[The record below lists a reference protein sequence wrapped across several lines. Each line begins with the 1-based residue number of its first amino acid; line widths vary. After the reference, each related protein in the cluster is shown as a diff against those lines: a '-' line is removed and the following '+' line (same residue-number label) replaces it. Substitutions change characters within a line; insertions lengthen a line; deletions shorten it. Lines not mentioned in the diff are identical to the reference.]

1 MRFLIWLAILSVG
14 AVVAAWLMKFNTG
27 HVVLF
32 WNIHRIDLSL
42 NMALILFVIFS
53 SIFFVTLRLIN
64 ELINLPL
71 KAKAYRLRSKSI
83 QAAEDLAKAMDH
95 LFAGRFSKA
104 IKAAHFPSLFP
115 ETSNIALMIVAQANH
130 QLKNGESRD
139 EALENIKDSKHLQA
153 KLILQAQFLVDD
165 RQSSAALKI
174 IKQLQEKGAR
184 QFLVQSIAMR
194 AHQISKNW
202 LEVIRLANN
211 LKKRNYLSPLLADAR
226 MLEALNQLLNNKQYT
241 SQDLLKQW
249 QELSSVDQQNPALM
263 RLFIKGFIQLNDS
276 TNAKKLFDFGFAIKV
291 FPELVLLVPSYT
303 KMSGV
308 LRNESILLIE
318 KLLKQ
323 DMANHYLQFAMGEL
337 CYLQQLWGK
346 SIVCYESVISS
357 PHVKNDLKEQS
368 HFRLFSIYEENENA
382 QQSAVH
388 QKKLIQLLANKI
400 NYE

>member
-1 MRFLIWLAILSVG
+1 MRFIIWLIVLSIG
-14 AVVAAWLMKFNTG
+14 AVVAAWLMKNNTG
-27 HVVLF
+27 HLVLF

-42 NMALILFVIFS
+42 NMALVLFVIFS
-53 SIFFVTLRLIN
+53 GILFSCLRLIN

-71 KAKAYRLRSKSI
+71 KAKAYRLRSKSLK
-83 QAAEDLAKAMDH
+83 AAEDLIQAVDH
-95 LFAGRFSKA
+95 LFAGRFIKA
-104 IKAAHFPSLFP
+104 IKVAHNPTLFP
-115 ETSNIALMIVAQANH
+115 ETSSIALMIVAQANH

-139 EALENIKDSKHLQA
+139 EALEKIKESKHLQA
-153 KLILQAQFLVDD
+153 KLILQAQFLVED
-165 RQSSAALKI
+165 RHSSAALKI

-241 SQDLLKQW
+241 SQDLVKQW
-249 QELSSVDQQNPALM
+249 QELSTIDQQNPALM

-276 TNAKKLFDFGFAIKV
+276 VNAKKIFDFGFAIKV

-303 KMSGV
+303 KINGV
-308 LRNESILLIE
+308 LRNESMLMVE

-346 SIVCYESVISS
+346 AIACYESVISS
-357 PHVKNDLKEQS
+357 PQVKNDLKEQS
-368 HFRLFSIYEENENA
+368 HFRLFSIYETNENA

-388 QKKLIQLLANKI
+388 QKILIKLLSNKI
-400 NYE
+400 HYE

>member
-1 MRFLIWLAILSVG
+1 MRFIIWLVVLSIG
-14 AVVAAWLMKFNTG
+14 AVVAAWLMKHNTG
-27 HVVLF
+27 HLVLF

-53 SIFFVTLRLIN
+53 GVLFVFLRMIN

-83 QAAEDLAKAMDH
+83 KAAEDLALAIDH
-95 LFAGRFSKA
+95 LFAGRFIKA
-104 IKAAHFPSLFP
+104 IKIAHNPTLFP

-130 QLKNGESRD
+130 QLKNSESRD
-139 EALENIKDSKHLQA
+139 EALEKIKDTKHLQA
-153 KLILQAQFLVDD
+153 KLILQSQFLVED
-165 RQSSAALKI
+165 RQSGAALKV

-184 QFLVQSIAMR
+184 QFLVQNIAMR
-194 AHQISKNW
+194 AHQLSKNW

-211 LKKRNYLSPLLADAR
+211 LKKRNYLSPLMADAR

-241 SQDLLKQW
+241 SVDLVKQW
-249 QELSSVDQQNPALM
+249 EELSAIDRQNPALM
-263 RLFIKGFIQLNDS
+263 RLFVKGFIQLGDFI
-276 TNAKKLFDFGFAIKV
+276 NAKKIFDFGFAIKV

-303 KMSGV
+303 KINGV

-337 CYLQQLWGK
+337 CYLQKLWGK
-346 SIVCYESVISS
+346 AIVCYEVVISS
-357 PHVKNDLKEQS
+357 PRVKDDLREQS

-400 NYE
+400 HYE